1 MRNDDDDDGYSPLL
15 FLWLQQLQL
24 HRGIYNVANKHQ
36 CHVSEAERR
45 RAAQQAGKA
54 FVSHIVRPFALEE
67 NFYGC
72 LECGKYHV
80 CQLRETS
87 CPLVYS
93 ESDKEYVCLYS
104 GRAQPQSLA
113 LEWADEQRLDQNH
126 SVTLENYSQWSTR
139 HDHVLYRQMRLNE
152 RFKRRLESLRRA
164 KRARSDDKKPLERVR
179 EKKEKHGGS
188 GMEIQQDFTKLKTS
202 LERPP
207 PSKRPRAAETG
218 LGNCENDPCAYE
230 VKHRSKRR
238 RQIRST
244 PVGQSSS
251 DPLELYLT
259 EEEQEE
265 EEEEEEKPVH
275 ALSEKKEKTPEQAVC
290 VDTEKVKY
298 HAAETEESVV
308 DGSDAEE
315 ADHRDYDRPARPLT
329 SDEAAKRA
337 KNYHNNLA
345 YWNDYYSF
353 LEPFW
358 QLTDESEDDSQEQQ
372 QEQKVPE
379 EDVEKRDLLC
389 DENGL
394 FLAQLHRPAPAIAA
408 EVRHYNYVMA
418 EKTKEKLTKETM
430 KIIGYLLLYQLVTT
444 TAVAKDRPLAKLE
457 TEDFIS
463 LLERIGGYYTNVVV
477 NITAL
482 VYASSETR
490 RLSEMT
496 MRPLNICHALLSI
509 LLLEKY
515 VVEDARGQRIYIWSS
530 DSWLTSLD
538 RVDLLRPLI
547 HDIDTLPSLEFYY
560 YSGVA
565 DDEPP
570 QKYLLLE
577 RLLRPKQSQS
587 RLSSSRECY
596 NKELND
602 CANVARSSLDHY
614 TSSPLWLRR
623 QILGDQA

>member
-1 MRNDDDDDGYSPLL
+1 
-15 FLWLQQLQL
+15 
-24 HRGIYNVANKHQ
+24 
-36 CHVSEAERR
+36 
-45 RAAQQAGKA
+45 
-54 FVSHIVRPFALEE
+54 
-67 NFYGC
+67 
-72 LECGKYHV
+72 
-80 CQLRETS
+80 
-87 CPLVYS
+87 
-93 ESDKEYVCLYS
+93 
-104 GRAQPQSLA
+104 
-113 LEWADEQRLDQNH
+113 
-126 SVTLENYSQWSTR
+126 
-139 HDHVLYRQMRLNE
+139 
-152 RFKRRLESLRRA
+152 
-164 KRARSDDKKPLERVR
+164 
-179 EKKEKHGGS
+179 
-188 GMEIQQDFTKLKTS
+188 
-202 LERPP
+202 
-207 PSKRPRAAETG
+207 
-218 LGNCENDPCAYE
+218 
-230 VKHRSKRR
+230 
-238 RQIRST
+238 
-244 PVGQSSS
+244 
-251 DPLELYLT
+251 
-259 EEEQEE
+259 
-265 EEEEEEKPVH
+265 
-275 ALSEKKEKTPEQAVC
+275 
-290 VDTEKVKY
+290 
-298 HAAETEESVV
+298 
-308 DGSDAEE
+308 
-315 ADHRDYDRPARPLT
+315 
-329 SDEAAKRA
+329 
-337 KNYHNNLA
+337 
-345 YWNDYYSF
+345 
-353 LEPFW
+353 
-358 QLTDESEDDSQEQQ
+358 
-372 QEQKVPE
+372 
-379 EDVEKRDLLC
+379 
-389 DENGL
+389 
-394 FLAQLHRPAPAIAA
+394 
-408 EVRHYNYVMA
+408 
-418 EKTKEKLTKETM
+418 M